1 MVEGKLYIIIF
12 ENAALKY
19 FPVYTLT
26 PEGRELA
33 IETSVS
39 KGHKLIFD
47 REMNVAY
54 RVATEI
60 HKLISKR
67 VNEVLRDAET
77 SGKLDMG
84 KLELLLAP
92 N

>member
-1 MVEGKLYIIIF
+1 MVEGKLYITIF

-19 FPVYTLT
+19 FSVYALT
-26 PEGRELA
+26 PEGRELI

-39 KGHKLIFD
+39 KGHKLVFD
-47 REMNVAY
+47 REINVAY
-54 RVATEI
+54 KAAPEI
-60 HKLISKR
+60 HKLISNR